1 MADRLGTMPETG
13 AVALLRRQHQQIR
26 HLFRDVEDNAGRH
39 RVAAFERLCRLLA
52 VHETAEEEI
61 IHPLARRGINDD
73 RIAAL
78 LGQEHELKWMLR
90 SLERMRPSSA
100 GFASLFAEFAK
111 VVAYHADYEER
122 EEFPGLTARGDA
134 ELRGLAVAVKAIEV
148 IAPTHPHPGM
158 ESVMSN
164 LLAGSFAAA
173 VDRTRDMVR
182 AAGHRDNGTNQSPG
196 DLDEGDALLGP
207 RRG

>member
-1 MADRLGTMPETG
+1 MADRLETMPGTG

-26 HLFRDVEDNAGRH
+26 HLLSDVENNAGRH
-39 RVAAFERLCRLLA
+39 RVKAFERLCRFLA
-52 VHETAEEEI
+52 AHETAEEEI
-61 IHPLARRGINDD
+61 IHPLARRSIDDD

-90 SLERMRPSSA
+90 SLERMGPSSA

-111 VVAYHADYEER
+111 VVVYHLGYEER

-134 ELRGLAVAVKAIEV
+134 ELRGLAVAVKAIEAV
-148 IAPTHPHPGM
+148 APTHPHPGM
-158 ESVMSN
+158 ESAMSN

-173 VDRTRDMVR
+173 ADRARDVVH
-182 AAGHRDNGTNQSPG
+182 AAGRRDNGTNPV
-196 DLDEGDALLGP
+196 
-207 RRG
+207 